1 MSPIL
6 GGNAKRVL
14 FLEKLEVSSGDS
26 DKDLSNFEPGSNQEK
41 PEVSNSDSDEDW
53 SNFEPGSNKWEC
65 EQLISTAE
73 PVPSSPLLDMNRKDF
88 LKPASSSKSECSSK
102 FPLTSPDNSKYPED
116 HPLARLR
123 KIRHSNESRRMT
135 NNPVWN
141 KARQA
146 VSSKIRGVKRRQL
159 PGWDCDKCSQYYAAA
174 GLVQAN
180 INCVS
185 RHRSSHKRLP
195 SPKGY
200 WSLSLDEQCKKD
212 LPSDNEENP
221 TI

>member
-14 FLEKLEVSSGDS
+14 FLEKPEVSSGDS
-26 DKDLSNFEPGSNQEK
+26 DKDLSNFEPGSNQVK

-102 FPLTSPDNSKYPED
+102 FPMTSPDNRPPACQTE
-116 HPLARLR
+116 

-200 WSLSLDEQCKKD
+200 WSLSSDEQCKKD

>member
-102 FPLTSPDNSKYPED
+102 FPLTSPDNSKYPKD

-141 KARQA
+141 KA
-146 VSSKIRGVKRRQL
+146 
-159 PGWDCDKCSQYYAAA
+159 
-174 GLVQAN
+174 
-180 INCVS
+180 